1 MAKTQLLHSSPA
13 SPRLSLF
20 GASALGVASMLGA
33 GVFVVFGPAAKLA
46 GSYLLLSIA
55 IAGVIASLNA
65 RSMRQLSK
73 ALPKA
78 GGAYAFGREY
88 LSNGWGF
95 LAGLAFI
102 IGKIGSVAAIALA
115 AASYLYPTAKVEVA
129 FAALAIMTLVNLL
142 GINRTALGSILLSL
156 PTVVLLLLVGLTGLQ
171 AVAIDQQPPSIL
183 AGVLPAAAL
192 IFFAFAGYARVA
204 TLGPEVKD
212 PSTNIPR
219 ALSIALVFVIGLY
232 FLVGFALQSQLG
244 LSLQD
249 SVTPVQDFA
258 ARALPWLPSEV
269 VVLVAASACLGS
281 LLSLLAGIS
290 RTSEA
295 MAQDGELPKMVSIR
309 SNRFNSPWV
318 ADLFIFAL
326 ASLLLISG
334 DLTWTI
340 GISSFCVL
348 VYYAIANF
356 AAFRQVPASQLPP
369 KVLALLG
376 GVFCLILALSVP
388 IEALVLATV
397 VLSLTVAV
405 RASLIK
411 MKNPR

>member
-1 MAKTQLLHSSPA
+1 
-13 SPRLSLF
+13 
-20 GASALGVASMLGA
+20 MLGA

-55 IAGVIASLNA
+55 LAGIIASLNA

-156 PTVVLLLLVGLTGLQ
+156 PTVVVLLLVGLTGLQ

-219 ALSIALVFVIGLY
+219 AISIALVFVIGLY

>member
-1 MAKTQLLHSSPA
+1 
-13 SPRLSLF
+13 
-20 GASALGVASMLGA
+20 MLGA

-55 IAGVIASLNA
+55 IAGAIASLNA

-73 ALPKA
+73 ASPKA

-95 LAGLAFI
+95 LAGMAFV
-102 IGKIGSVAAIALA
+102 IGKIGSVAAIALT

-142 GINRTALGSILLSL
+142 GINRTALGAILLSI

-171 AVAIDQQPPSIL
+171 PVAIDQQPPSIL

-219 ALSIALVFVIGLY
+219 AISIALVFVIALY

-244 LSLQD
+244 LSLQY
-249 SVTPVQDFA
+249 SVTPVQDLA
-258 ARALPWLPSEV
+258 ARALPWLPGQV
-269 VVLVAASACLGS
+269 VVLVAAAACLGS

-295 MAQDGELPKMVSIR
+295 MAQDRELPKMVSIR
-309 SNRFNSPWV
+309 SKRFNSPWV
-318 ADLFIFAL
+318 ADLAIFAL

-340 GISSFCVL
+340 GISSFSVL
-348 VYYAIANF
+348 VYYAIANL
-356 AAFRQVPASQLPP
+356 AAFRQVDASQLAP
-369 KVLALLG
+369 KFLALLG
-376 GVFCLILALSVP
+376 GVSCLALALSVP
-388 IEALVLATV
+388 IEALVLAAV
-397 VLSLTVAV
+397 VLSITVAV

>member
-55 IAGVIASLNA
+55 LAGIIASLNA

-95 LAGLAFI
+95 LAGMAFV

-142 GINRTALGSILLSL
+142 GINRTALGAILLSI

-171 AVAIDQQPPSIL
+171 PVAIDQQPPSIL

-219 ALSIALVFVIGLY
+219 AISIALVFVVALY

-244 LSLQD
+244 LSLQY
-249 SVTPVQDFA
+249 SVTPVQDLA
-258 ARALPWLPSEV
+258 ARALPWLPGQV

-295 MAQDGELPKMVSIR
+295 MAKDGELPKMVSIR

-318 ADLFIFAL
+318 ADLVIFAL

-340 GISSFCVL
+340 GISSFSVL

-356 AAFRQVPASQLPP
+356 AAFRQVPASQSAP

-376 GVFCLILALSVP
+376 GVFCLALALSVP
-388 IEALVLATV
+388 IEALVLAAV
-397 VLSLTVAV
+397 VLSITVAV

>member
-1 MAKTQLLHSSPA
+1 
-13 SPRLSLF
+13 
-20 GASALGVASMLGA
+20 
-33 GVFVVFGPAAKLA
+33 
-46 GSYLLLSIA
+46 
-55 IAGVIASLNA
+55 
-65 RSMRQLSK
+65 
-73 ALPKA
+73 
-78 GGAYAFGREY
+78 
-88 LSNGWGF
+88 
-95 LAGLAFI
+95 
-102 IGKIGSVAAIALA
+102 
-115 AASYLYPTAKVEVA
+115 
-129 FAALAIMTLVNLL
+129 
-142 GINRTALGSILLSL
+142 
-156 PTVVLLLLVGLTGLQ
+156 
-171 AVAIDQQPPSIL
+171 
-183 AGVLPAAAL
+183 L

-219 ALSIALVFVIGLY
+219 AISIALVFVIGLY